1 MRQHRG
7 STLVESALV
16 LIVFIVI
23 LLGIM
28 DFGQILFFHH
38 VLTERARA
46 GARYAAVHAWDVAAV
61 QRYVARNDAS
71 AGVTTP
77 GLFGVT
83 PAMVQVLHPDVGTPA
98 ERVEV
103 RISSYQM
110 RFLSPWLA
118 GTFTPGPFRAVM
130 PIESGGAS
138 N

>member
-1 MRQHRG
+1 MRRRRG

-16 LIVFIVI
+16 LMLFIVI

-46 GARYAAVHAWDVAAV
+46 GARYAVVHVWDVAAV
-61 QRYVARNDAS
+61 QKYVARNDPA
-71 AGVTTP
+71 AADGTP

-83 PAMVQVLHPDVGTPA
+83 PAMVQVLHSDVGTPS